1 MKTYQAL
8 KAEIAKLEKKA
19 EALRRN
25 ELKSVI
31 AQVKKTI
38 AEFSLTAAEL
48 GLGSGGAPKAALRR
62 RAVAKRAATVGVA
75 KYRDP
80 KTGDTW
86 TGRGRPPTWIVNAKN
101 REAFL
106 IGEAAEAPPAAKG
119 PKVSKAPK
127 TRAAAQRAKPAKRAA
142 KRVARPAAKPAA
154 KPATKAR
161 RGAAKSSKAGAAEQ
175 TGAVQIESG
184 IASQ

>member
-38 AEFSLTAAEL
+38 AEFGLTAAEL
-48 GLGSGGAPKAALRR
+48 GLGSGAPKAALRR

-75 KYRDP
+75 RYRDP

-86 TGRGRPPTWIVNAKN
+86 TGRGRPPAWIAKAKD

-106 IGEAAEAPPAAKG
+106 IAAAAAAPAAEAPQAAKV
-119 PKVSKAPK
+119 PKQA
-127 TRAAAQRAKPAKRAA
+127 RAAAKRAKPAKRAA
-142 KRVARPAAKPAA
+142 KRVAKAAAKPAA
-154 KPATKAR
+154 KPAPKAR
-161 RGAAKSSKAGAAEQ
+161 RAAAKARKPRAAEQ

-184 IASQ
+184 VASQ